1 MKLSEDK
8 TVIDAL
14 KRILEDYDYLEYD
27 ETRSENWDFLRVK
40 VTKYVDRDF
49 EVITRQIVKKLE
61 QCTGRD
67 LLMPANVGNEIE
79 ERVPRNPDKDW
90 TGFNIH
96 ERKQRQ
102 QR

>member
-27 ETRSENWDFLRVK
+27 EVYSENRDLLKVK
-40 VTKYVDRDF
+40 VTKNVDKDF
-49 EVITRQIVKKLE
+49 TVTRQIVKKLE
-61 QCTGRD
+61 QCTGKDFYTPQSAGSLPRD
-67 LLMPANVGNEIE
+67 
-79 ERVPRNPDKDW
+79 RDKDW
-90 TGFNIH
+90 EGFNIH

>member
-27 ETRSENWDFLRVK
+27 ETRPENWDSLRVK

-67 LLMPANVGNEIE
+67 FILPQNVHTGDGD
-79 ERVPRNPDKDW
+79 RDKDW
-90 TGFNIH
+90 IDFYIH